1 MFIPKETHFH
11 SPNILNENFSFFKHS
26 DIHVSHGSPLPLP
39 IPHLTEEKATGH
51 TSETETPK
59 GRLSDQFSFIKHRP
73 VRHLLT
79 SSSVDLNRVWPG
91 LHFLRTQLSFTFFS
105 PFLIDS
111 CVSYHHHVALNF
123 LIRKSL
129 LYLKAHFQ
137 CVNRKRY
144 AGARSC
150 KYDGG

>member
-1 MFIPKETHFH
+1 MRTFHF
-11 SPNILNENFSFFKHS
+11 SSTQTYI
-26 DIHVSHGSPLPLP
+26 VSHGSPLPLP

-51 TSETETPK
+51 KSEKESIK
-59 GRLSDQFSFIKHRP
+59 GRLSDQFSCIKHRP
-73 VRHLLT
+73 VQYLRT
-79 SSSVDLNRVWPG
+79 SSSVDLNRVWPE

-105 PFLIDS
+105 FLIDS
-111 CVSYHHHVALNF
+111 CVSYHHVALNF

-129 LYLKAHFQ
+129 FYLKAHFQ